1 MEVQKNTSLRGTS
14 LPDHAKKGYI
24 MSFGT
29 NLQFL
34 RKKKEM
40 TQEELAEK
48 MEVSR
53 QTVSKWESD
62 GAFPET
68 EKTIAL
74 CELFGC
80 TMDALLRDDLVREY
94 TEADASYDTHMNR
107 FSLAVAGG
115 VGLILFGLVV
125 MFLMGALGLHEIFMT
140 IALLFFV
147 AIAVF
152 IFIFAGIT
160 HSDFVKEHPYIGKI
174 YDRAEVKR
182 YNRLFPILLGASV
195 MGILFGV
202 IFLIA
207 SEGIA
212 MPEGFTE
219 ERWESLLTMIFFI
232 LITISV
238 TVIVWAGLQKSKYD
252 IDDYNKTADKEN
264 GEDKENSLSGKIG
277 GVIMLLATV
286 IYLVIGFVWNLWH
299 PGWIVFLIGGILCG
313 ITEIIFP
320 DKKN

>member
-1 MEVQKNTSLRGTS
+1 
-14 LPDHAKKGYI
+14 
-24 MSFGT
+24 
-29 NLQFL
+29 
-34 RKKKEM
+34 M

-68 EKTIAL
+68 EKIIAL

-94 TEADASYDTHMNR
+94 TEADRSYDTHMNH
-107 FSLAVAGG
+107 FSLAIAGG
-115 VGLILFGLVV
+115 VGLVLLGLVV
-125 MFLMGALGLHEIFMT
+125 MFLMGAFGIHEIFMT
-140 IALLFFV
+140 IAFLFFV

-182 YNRLFPILLGASV
+182 YERLFPILIGASIV
-195 MGILFGV
+195 GILFGV
-202 IFLIA
+202 MFLIA
-207 SEGIA
+207 SESLS

-219 ERWESLLTMIFFI
+219 ERWDSLLTMIFFI
-232 LITISV
+232 FITISV

-252 IDDYNKTADKEN
+252 IDDYNQEADKEKN
-264 GEDKENSLSGKIG
+264 QKETLSGKIG
-277 GVIMLLATV
+277 SVIMLLATV

-299 PGWIVFLIGGILCG
+299 PGWIVFIIGGILCG
-313 ITEIIFP
+313 VAEIIFP

>member
-1 MEVQKNTSLRGTS
+1 
-14 LPDHAKKGYI
+14 
-24 MSFGT
+24 
-29 NLQFL
+29 
-34 RKKKEM
+34 
-40 TQEELAEK
+40 

-74 CELFGC
+74 CELFDC

-115 VGLILFGLVV
+115 VGLILFGLVI
-125 MFLMGALGLHEIFMT
+125 MFMMGALGIHEIFMT
-140 IALLFFV
+140 IAFLFFV

-174 YDRAEVKR
+174 YDRAEIKR

-207 SEGIA
+207 SESIA
-212 MPEGFTE
+212 MPESFTE
-219 ERWESLLTMIFFI
+219 DRWDSLLTMIFFI
-232 LITISV
+232 FITISV

-252 IDDYNKTADKEN
+252 IDDYNKTADNEQH
-264 GEDKENSLSGKIG
+264 EENSLSGKIG

-286 IYLVIGFVWNLWH
+286 IYLIIGFVWNLWH

-313 ITEIIFP
+313 IMEIVFP
-320 DKKN
+320 DKKK